1 MLGGNKFWSV
11 TCSGVANKFTG
22 VEEVKNQRLLDD
34 LFRETSK
41 FLTTWIEISATVPE
55 VKLNEEKTRLFIE
68 DSD

>member
-1 MLGGNKFWSV
+1 MWVEIRILAIITSELGGNKFWSV

-41 FLTTWIEISATVPE
+41 FLTT
-55 VKLNEEKTRLFIE
+55 
-68 DSD
+68 

>member
-41 FLTTWIEISATVPE
+41 FLTT
-55 VKLNEEKTRLFIE
+55 
-68 DSD
+68 